1 MQRRDTPASRKRKSR
16 CSRTSP
22 ADQCI
27 LENARLLPHVGGQ
40 GARPALHSIGKWHYQ
55 RRHRGATATS
65 SCGLPTAAGSCLY
78 PAAKV
83 RETPQPTTRGARP
96 LVQTGSFVLTD
107 ATQALRCCV
116 TAWLAGGPK
125 LFPHRAFRFIIRK
138 RLIPPRR
145 QGARKPTANI
155 PGCKAALPNRFVCAY
170 RRDGGR
176 CVTAWLAGFANVP
189 VLLARVRM
197 QTAPPPPRIAGFM
210 PLPRRQGARKPTANI
225 PGCKAALPNRFVCAY
240 RRDGGRCPGHCV
252 ARRWPTRACS
262 SGSGLNA
269 HTNAALTPVSTPS
282 DIGRDTATRCAH
294 HLYPPI
300 SRLRR
305 ELARVRRSLKET
317 IRVNRQVADGLIR
330 CVRPAFECRRR
341 LFEDEQPASRQR
353 STSFLS
359 PASQECRS
367 TSSTSTPNSS
377 TSRYFASV
385 VQPPNRKQPSSNELF
400 RDNHGLGL
408 MASLYFIATG

>member
-1 MQRRDTPASRKRKSR
+1 M
-16 CSRTSP
+16 
-22 ADQCI
+22 
-27 LENARLLPHVGGQ
+27 
-40 GARPALHSIGKWHYQ
+40 
-55 RRHRGATATS
+55 
-65 SCGLPTAAGSCLY
+65 
-78 PAAKV
+78 

-197 QTAPPPPRIAGFM
+197 QTAPPPPRIARFM

-225 PGCKAALPNRFVCAY
+225 PGCGVVVVEWTDDIVPEPRL
-240 RRDGGRCPGHCV
+240 
-252 ARRWPTRACS
+252 ACS
-262 SGSGLNA
+262 HTGETRPIKGLDRVHA
-269 HTNAALTPVSTPS
+269 S
-282 DIGRDTATRCAH
+282 DHR
-294 HLYPPI
+294 
-300 SRLRR
+300 
-305 ELARVRRSLKET
+305 
-317 IRVNRQVADGLIR
+317 
-330 CVRPAFECRRR
+330 
-341 LFEDEQPASRQR
+341 
-353 STSFLS
+353 
-359 PASQECRS
+359 
-367 TSSTSTPNSS
+367 
-377 TSRYFASV
+377 
-385 VQPPNRKQPSSNELF
+385 PSSPIQ
-400 RDNHGLGL
+400 R
-408 MASLYFIATG
+408 

>member
-240 RRDGGRCPGHCV
+240 RRDGGRCVTAWLAGFANVPV
-252 ARRWPTRACS
+252 LLARVRMQTARR
-262 SGSGLNA
+262 
-269 HTNAALTPVSTPS
+269 
-282 DIGRDTATRCAH
+282 D
-294 HLYPPI
+294 
-300 SRLRR
+300 RR
-305 ELARVRRSLKET
+305 QLARVRRSLKET
-317 IRVNRQVADGLIR
+317 IRVNRQVAVD
-330 CVRPAFECRRR
+330 
-341 LFEDEQPASRQR
+341 
-353 STSFLS
+353 
-359 PASQECRS
+359 
-367 TSSTSTPNSS
+367 
-377 TSRYFASV
+377 
-385 VQPPNRKQPSSNELF
+385 
-400 RDNHGLGL
+400 
-408 MASLYFIATG
+408 

>member
-1 MQRRDTPASRKRKSR
+1 MQ
-16 CSRTSP
+16 
-22 ADQCI
+22 
-27 LENARLLPHVGGQ
+27 
-40 GARPALHSIGKWHYQ
+40 
-55 RRHRGATATS
+55 TA
-65 SCGLPTAAGSCLY
+65 PPPPRIAGFM
-78 PAAKV
+78 
-83 RETPQPTTRGARP
+83 P
-96 LVQTGSFVLTD
+96 L
-107 ATQALRCCV
+107 
-116 TAWLAGGPK
+116 
-125 LFPHRAFRFIIRK
+125 
-138 RLIPPRR
+138 PRR

-197 QTAPPPPRIAGFM
+197 QTARRD
-210 PLPRRQGARKPTANI
+210 RRQ
-225 PGCKAALPNRFVCAY
+225 
-240 RRDGGRCPGHCV
+240 
-252 ARRWPTRACS
+252 
-262 SGSGLNA
+262 
-269 HTNAALTPVSTPS
+269 
-282 DIGRDTATRCAH
+282 
-294 HLYPPI
+294 
-300 SRLRR
+300 
-305 ELARVRRSLKET
+305 LARVRRSLKET